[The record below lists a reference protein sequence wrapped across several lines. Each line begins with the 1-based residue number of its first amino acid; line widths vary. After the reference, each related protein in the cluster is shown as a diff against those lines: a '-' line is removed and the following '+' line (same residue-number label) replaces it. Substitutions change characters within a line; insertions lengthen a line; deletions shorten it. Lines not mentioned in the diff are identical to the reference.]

1 MPLNKPVCRR
11 VSTREEMD
19 ACFDIRRIVFIQEQ
33 NVDPAIER
41 DGRDGDCVHY
51 IAEIDGRPIATARAR
66 FPDDKVKIERV
77 AVLRQARG
85 TGAGAALMRFL
96 MADLAKEAKA
106 AGRHFFLS
114 SQRQAIPFYERL
126 GYAVCS
132 EEYLD
137 ADIPH
142 RDMRAE
148 IGEQQDRSQ
157 ARR

>member
-1 MPLNKPVCRR
+1 MQSDMPVCRR

-19 ACFDIRRIVFIQEQ
+19 ACFAIRETVFMREQ

-41 DGRDGDCVHY
+41 DGRDGACFQY
-51 IAEIDGRPIATARAR
+51 IAEIGGVPAGTARAR
-66 FPDDKVKIERV
+66 LVGDKVKIERV
-77 AVLRQARG
+77 AVLRTARG

-96 MADLAKEAKA
+96 MADLAQEAAA

-114 SQRQAIPFYERL
+114 SQCHAIPFYERL
-126 GYAVCS
+126 GFTVCS

-137 ADIPH
+137 AEIPH

-148 IGEQQDRSQ
+148 I
-157 ARR
+157 AVA

>member
-1 MPLNKPVCRR
+1 MPSEKPVCRR

-19 ACFDIRRIVFIQEQ
+19 ACFAIRETVFMQEQ

-41 DGRDGDCVHY
+41 DGRDGDCIQY
-51 IAEIDGRPIATARAR
+51 IAETGGRPAGTARAR
-66 FPDDKVKIERV
+66 MLGDKVKIERV
-77 AVLRQARG
+77 AVLKEARG
-85 TGAGAALMRFL
+85 TGTGAALMRFL
-96 MADLAKEAKA
+96 MADLADDARA

-114 SQRQAIPFYERL
+114 SQCRAIAFYERL
-126 GYAVCS
+126 GFTVCS

-148 IGEQQDRSQ
+148 VEGEQG
-157 ARR
+157 